1 MTQHQNVTL
10 NSAVD
15 ACRRTAKRGSA
26 FAGTLMI
33 AGAVMASS
41 ALAEVTIRINS
52 DTGGPPHPAA
62 ISIEIFKEKVEKAI
76 PGSQVRTFFAGA
88 LYNIPEAIEAMTEGN
103 LEMAWGQYGKTAQ
116 VDPYMSVV
124 VGPMLVTTAG
134 AANALD
140 EFETVQMLNKRFA
153 DIHNV
158 KIFGTAHLSFYM
170 GAGSRK
176 RLITPE
182 DFSGMKIRSMGP
194 AENAMLTA
202 FGANPTT
209 MAFGDVPPALETGVI
224 DGLLTSLGGFN
235 QVKEQAPFY
244 SIAGINGIVGDY
256 YYVAGS
262 TKWWNSMKPEHQEI
276 IGKILTDE
284 IIPLQ
289 KKLNFCNDKRLID
302 QYGTDDPTKPGIYI
316 MSDEQRETLAGK
328 LGTATSDWIKSNS
341 PKGAHEWVD
350 KFKEEAAAAVKANPT
365 GSNWLEKTNCE
376 ELAPIFAKYIKK

>member
-1 MTQHQNVTL
+1 MTQHENVTQQ
-10 NSAVD
+10 SKAG
-15 ACRRTAKRGSA
+15 AGRRTVRRRSA
-26 FAGTLMI
+26 FAGTLLV

-41 ALAEVTIRINS
+41 AMAEVTIRINS

-62 ISIEIFKEKVEKAI
+62 ISMEIFKEKVEKAI
-76 PGSQVRTFFAGA
+76 PGSQVRTFFSAA

-103 LEMAWGQYGKTAQ
+103 LEMAWGQFGKTAQ

-124 VGPMLVTTAG
+124 VGPMLLTTAG
-134 AANALD
+134 AVNSLD
-140 EFETVQMLNKRFA
+140 QFETVQMLKKRFA

-158 KIFGTAHLSFYM
+158 KVFGTAHLSFYM

-176 RLITPE
+176 RLLTPE
-182 DFSGMKIRSMGP
+182 DFAGMKIRSMGP

-256 YYVAGS
+256 YYVAAS
-262 TKWWNSMKPEHQEI
+262 NKWWNSLKPEHQET

-289 KKLNFCNDKRLID
+289 KTLNFCNDKRLID
-302 QYGTDDPTKPGIYI
+302 QFGTDDPSKPGIYI
-316 MSDEQRETLAGK
+316 MTDEEKQRLADT
-328 LGTATSDWIKSNS
+328 LGTATSDWIKSNT

-350 KFKEEAAAAVKANPT
+350 KFKAEAEAAVKANPA
-365 GSNWLEKTNCE
+365 GSNWLEKVDCE
-376 ELAPIFAKYIKK
+376 EFAPIFAKYIRQ